1 MGSVDYN
8 ILPAGGNHARLD
20 WNRFSAVPAP
30 ALTAVR
36 YLLSK
41 LRIGPKLLLAPG
53 VVLILLVVLSA
64 GAYLGL
70 LRQNQSLDHMVEQRA
85 ARLKAAADLVIG
97 ANRAHAEIYQ
107 LLTWINGSFSPPRV
121 DALVRGINV
130 RHAALDRQF
139 AQLEMAVQAD
149 PAERRFVVQS
159 QAAHTSYV
167 KAIADVI
174 ELAMADQSIAANA
187 MAKAERAFDVVA
199 QRLEELSRLEQS
211 LSERAYA
218 DAETDFKVLSTWMPI
233 VVALSIG
240 LSLLVTMAVRDAML
254 EEVREIGAAAVD
266 LAEGNLTVRQRTY
279 GQDEIGETGR
289 ALDISIRNLNTTLKT
304 ILASAQSIDGAARE
318 IAEGN
323 AGMAR
328 RTRTQADALE
338 QAGGAV
344 RELSATVAQTATHA
358 QLANQ
363 LTLCANS
370 FAVRGGSVVQRL
382 VVTMASIRGSSRRVV
397 EIVGVIDGLAV
408 QTNLLALSAA
418 MEAARAGEHGVGFA
432 VVAGEVRTLAQRSAS
447 AALEIK
453 ALIAAAAAEI
463 DSGGRS
469 VEEAGLGMADIV
481 ASVQRV
487 GDIIGKIGDASAGQ
501 AHGMHGMQ
509 QAIVGMDQ
517 VTQQNLAL
525 VARAAAAANTL
536 QRQAVY
542 LSEAVAMFKLDENVE
557 PPSPR
562 RPGESPR
569 VVRLRLASVR
579 S

>member
-1 MGSVDYN
+1 LS
-8 ILPAGGNHARLD
+8 
-20 WNRFSAVPAP
+20 
-30 ALTAVR
+30 TVR
-36 YLLSK
+36 DLLGK

-70 LRQNQSLDHMVEQRA
+70 LRQNQSLDDMVQQRA
-85 ARLKAAADLVIG
+85 ARLKAASDLVIG
-97 ANRAHAEIYQ
+97 ANRAHADIYQ
-107 LLTWINGSFSPPRV
+107 LLTWINGSFAQSRV
-121 DALVRGINV
+121 DALVRGIHV

-139 AQLEMAVQAD
+139 AQLEMAVQAS

-159 QAAHTSYV
+159 QAAHALYV

-174 ELAMADQSIAANA
+174 EIAMADQSIAANA

-199 QRLEELSRLEQS
+199 LRLEELARLEQS

-218 DAETDFKVLSTWMPI
+218 DAETDFRILSTWMPI
-233 VVALSIG
+233 VVALSIA
-240 LSLLVTMAVRDAML
+240 LSLLVTMAVRNAML

-266 LAEGNLTVRQRTY
+266 LAEGNLTVRQRSY
-279 GQDEIGETGR
+279 GQDEIGETAR
-289 ALDISIRNLNTTLKT
+289 ALDTSIRNLNTTLKT
-304 ILASAQSIDGAARE
+304 ILASAQSIDSASRE
-318 IAEGN
+318 IGQGS

-328 RTRTQADALE
+328 RVKTQAGALARAGDAM
-338 QAGGAV
+338 Q
-344 RELSATVAQTATHA
+344 ELSAGVAQAASHA

-370 FAVRGGSVVQRL
+370 FAMRGGSVVQRL
-382 VVTMASIRGSSRRVV
+382 VVTMASIRGSSRKVV
-397 EIVGVIDGLAV
+397 EVVGVIDGLAV
-408 QTNLLALSAA
+408 QTHMLALSAA
-418 MEAARAGEHGVGFA
+418 VEAARAGEHGLGLA

-447 AALEIK
+447 AAQEIK
-453 ALIAAAAAEI
+453 ALIAESAAEI
-463 DSGGRS
+463 EGGSRA
-469 VEEAGLGMADIV
+469 VEEAGLSMADIV
-481 ASVQRV
+481 ASVQQV
-487 GDIIGKIGDASAGQ
+487 GEIIGRIGDASAGQ
-501 AHGMHGMQ
+501 EQGLAGVQ

-525 VARAAAAANTL
+525 VAQAAAAASSL
-536 QRQAVY
+536 QRQALY
-542 LSEAVAMFKLDENVE
+542 LSQAVAIFKLDEGVE

-579 S
+579 N